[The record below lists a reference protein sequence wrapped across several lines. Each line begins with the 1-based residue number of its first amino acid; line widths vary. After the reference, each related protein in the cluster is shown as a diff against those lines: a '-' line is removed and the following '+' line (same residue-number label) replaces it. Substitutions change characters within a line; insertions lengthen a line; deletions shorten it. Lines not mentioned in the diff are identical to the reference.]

1 MHGMYGK
8 DPEAAGDSDNDTL
21 LPGDVGSKDM
31 VQQFGWYHN
40 YGNPVKLW
48 HQGRLGKK
56 GCGLA
61 LFATAYVFIVLIMV
75 AWLGALGFITYVGFT
90 HQGRPCDQPLAMW
103 CVVFG
108 LSSLVLFLGGM
119 GCAGLMKLKERPAI
133 ITGTLA
139 AGSIFVFSWL
149 VVGAVRVFAS
159 GGTKACDPML
169 FHATQ
174 YLVVA
179 MLSLLGLLVSSF
191 CFCCSARSLGLFGA
205 A

>member
-1 MHGMYGK
+1 MCFNTVAVLFLLEVDNITFH
-8 DPEAAGDSDNDTL
+8 AALCERLRARVEEQGHVQLSDAQADALART
-21 LPGDVGSKDM
+21 K
-31 VQQFGWYHN
+31 
-40 YGNPVKLW
+40 PV
-48 HQGRLGKK
+48 H
-56 GCGLA
+56 
-61 LFATAYVFIVLIMV
+61 IVLIMV

-108 LSSLVLFLGGM
+108 LSSLVLLLGGM

-174 YLVVA
+174 YLVIA